1 MGRNEGKWARDPPD
15 PRLEQRVSGQMCGPC
30 VSPRWERGWREQLP
44 CREPGTAASGGGNK
58 GRTCAGNCRSGNCLL
73 WFSDPQART
82 EVPSVV
88 RSGARRWSR
97 CSAEQSE
104 VPLGSAARTLQGRG
118 AGWPTEVEGSKAF
131 PDTQPSPGAGTL
143 RQLNPDFLSQLPV
156 PRPRGLGNSRAPAA
170 GHRSTL
176 SRSNCT
182 SSSCLK

>member
-1 MGRNEGKWARDPPD
+1 MRTLCQPQMGEGLERAASLPGARDSSF
-15 PRLEQRVSGQMCGPC
+15 RWGKQGQD
-30 VSPRWERGWREQLP
+30 VRRKQ
-44 CREPGTAASGGGNK
+44 
-58 GRTCAGNCRSGNCLL
+58 CRSGNCLL

-104 VPLGSAARTLQGRG
+104 VPLRSAARTLPGRG